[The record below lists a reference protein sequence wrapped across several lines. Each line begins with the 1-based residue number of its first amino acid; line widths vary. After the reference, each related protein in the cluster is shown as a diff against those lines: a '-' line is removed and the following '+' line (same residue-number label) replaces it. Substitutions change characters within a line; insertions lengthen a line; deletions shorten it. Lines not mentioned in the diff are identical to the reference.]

1 MQSQEINKLEKSLSL
16 LIMISSKEL
25 RVTLINSIDFKIIDK
40 SNSVYSEE
48 INIVEILS
56 ELKNKLNKFN
66 LSNVVKVTLVL
77 NNKLSVLI
85 PNDLYEENNCL
96 DYLKFNSRLI
106 TNDTA
111 SSDYV
116 EELDTH
122 NIYIAYGNITNYLIE
137 KFGSFEYFHYSTVLL
152 KKLYSETLNDEKL
165 RFYVNI
171 NKSYLNII
179 IFDGRKL
186 DYINTFEYETKEDI
200 LYFILFVMEQNK
212 MVNDETKINLIVKKE
227 FIEENYSYLSKF
239 IKNIDIKNIE
249 FTIENIVI

>member
-227 FIEENYSYLSKF
+227 FLEENYSYLSKF